1 MKVAAY
7 LSPVSLFNSVRMGH
21 SNEQHHEHPS
31 NKETLEWYKNRLQNG
46 KVSEETYKR
55 EAVTFFNLSPEDS
68 LKSKQIFKKE
78 IENFVAMHKNM
89 KKTLLRKFLEENEG
103 TGINY
108 EIPPKNFKVEVAD
121 EKERRK
127 MFSKII
133 NEEMLSSKKYKSW
146 LGQNCCL
153 LPASCCFIS
162 GKNLL
167 RKKILLKERTTKFS

>member
-55 EAVTFFNLSPEDS
+55 EAVAFFNLSPEDS
-68 LKSKQIFKKE
+68 FKSKQIFKKE

-89 KKTLLRKFLEENEG
+89 KKTLLRKFW
-103 TGINY
+103 
-108 EIPPKNFKVEVAD
+108 
-121 EKERRK
+121 RK
-127 MFSKII
+127 MRVQELITRFLQKT
-133 NEEMLSSKKYKSW
+133 
-146 LGQNCCL
+146 
-153 LPASCCFIS
+153 S
-162 GKNLL
+162 GGC
-167 RKKILLKERTTKFS
+167 R